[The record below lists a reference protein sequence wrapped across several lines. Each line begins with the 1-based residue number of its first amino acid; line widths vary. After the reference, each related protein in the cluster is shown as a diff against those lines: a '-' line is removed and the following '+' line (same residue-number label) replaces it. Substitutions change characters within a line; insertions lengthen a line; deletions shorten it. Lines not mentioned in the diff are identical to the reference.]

1 MTHEIWVTALRA
13 VGVYVLMLVV
23 IRLLGKRAVGNF
35 TAFDLLVALMLGE
48 VVDEIIFGDVT
59 FLQGGLAIV
68 IIAGAEYATSW
79 LGFRHRRIHR
89 VLEGVPVVLVEDG
102 RFKLRGM
109 LRERMS
115 GKEIMA
121 ELRLQGI
128 DDLREVKLAV
138 LENSG
143 EMSVLKQP
151 WAEPLTKADL
161 GDRRAAPPSG
171 DPPDEMQPFSPRA
184 LGKA

>member
-1 MTHEIWVTALRA
+1 MSHEIWTTALRA
-13 VGVYVLMLVV
+13 AGVYVLMLVV

-48 VVDEIIFGDVT
+48 VVDEIIFGDVS
-59 FLQGGLAIV
+59 FLQGGLAIAV
-68 IIAGAEYATSW
+68 VAGAEYATSW

-89 VLEGVPVVLVEDG
+89 VLEGTPVVLVEDG
-102 RFKLRGM
+102 RFQLRGM

-115 GKEIMA
+115 EKEIMA

-128 DDLREVKLAV
+128 DDLREVKLVV

-143 EMSVLKQP
+143 EVSVLKQP
-151 WAEPLTKADL
+151 WAEPLKKADL
-161 GDRRAAPPSG
+161 GDARATPPPGAPPDG
-171 DPPDEMQPFSPRA
+171 MQPFSPRA
-184 LGKA
+184 LGQE